1 MWAGTEDRKRF
12 LALNFGDD
20 LGDQSHPTAP
30 KENFLRHPR
39 QGSSGIGV
47 AAELSED
54 RVNPLS
60 TLPIAAV

>member
-1 MWAGTEDRKRF
+1 
-12 LALNFGDD
+12 L
-20 LGDQSHPTAP
+20 AP